1 MTETQPISVLVVDDD
16 EFLLAEFVD
25 MVLATEGLSLAG
37 SANSVATARAWM
49 AKGNPPDVAVIDLGL
64 PDGSGTET
72 IRDLVAMSPQVAV
85 LVITVFCDEDHLMQ
99 ALEAGARG
107 YLLKECS
114 QQEFEKAIRQVHAG
128 ESPLSAA
135 IARHLLRRL
144 VPSSPSTSAQPG
156 KGMPPIP
163 ALDALSRREIEILSC
178 IANGHSV
185 PETADLL
192 SLSRHTVSTHV
203 KNIYEKLAVNNRTQ
217 AVNRARATGQLR

>member
-1 MTETQPISVLVVDDD
+1 MTETRPISVLVVDDD

-25 MVLATEGLSLAG
+25 MVLATEALSLAG
-37 SANSVATARAWM
+37 SAISLATARAWM
-49 AKGNPPDVAVIDLGL
+49 AKDNAPDVAVIDLGL
-64 PDGSGTET
+64 PDGSGTEI
-72 IRDLVAMSPQVAV
+72 IRELLAMTPQVAV
-85 LVITVFCDEDHLMQ
+85 LVITVFGDEDHLMQ
-99 ALEAGARG
+99 ALEAGATG

-114 QQEFEKAIRQVHAG
+114 QHDFEKAIRQVHAG

-135 IARHLLRRL
+135 IARHLLKRL
-144 VPSSPSTSAQPG
+144 VPAFPSTPVQPG
-156 KGMPPIP
+156 KGMRPI
-163 ALDALSRREIEILSC
+163 AGLEALSKREIEILSC

-185 PETADLL
+185 PEAAALL